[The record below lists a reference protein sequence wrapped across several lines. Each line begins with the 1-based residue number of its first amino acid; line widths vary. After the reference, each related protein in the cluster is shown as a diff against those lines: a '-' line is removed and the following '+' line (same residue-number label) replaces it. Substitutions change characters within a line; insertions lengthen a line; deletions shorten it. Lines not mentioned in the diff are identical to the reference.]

1 MFSKNKHYEFSGNT
15 YMFFEIHVRV
25 FFRVVIS
32 YKSNNLRIVII
43 ILPRI
48 LPFPVSLLITGTF
61 PENSL

>member
-1 MFSKNKHYEFSGNT
+1 MFSKKNTYEF
-15 YMFFEIHVRV
+15 FEKHVRV
-25 FFRVVIS
+25 SEKTRTCFFRVVIS